1 MMRYLRYNI
10 LDTLTNMLPD
20 FHICISVSLKMPSMR
35 FKVTA
40 VVDHDVEY
48 PVAVLKVVVFLL
60 FCHLKPNQI
69 F

>member
-1 MMRYLRYNI
+1 MRYLRYNI
-10 LDTLTNMLPD
+10 LYIMLPD

>member
-1 MMRYLRYNI
+1 
-10 LDTLTNMLPD
+10 MLPD

>member
-1 MMRYLRYNI
+1 MRYLRYNI
-10 LDTLTNMLPD
+10 LYTMLPD